1 MVVDRW
7 AEVQLWILG
16 DFKSVNSNNN
26 DDDNLKIIIDLLVN
40 FQNNSYKFKE
50 KKKNDTKNKLQTN
63 VDFSM
68 VNKLFKMK

>member
-26 DDDNLKIIIDLLVN
+26 NNDDDNFKIIDSLVN

-50 KKKNDTKNKLQTN
+50 KKKEGWYQKQIANQC
-63 VDFSM
+63 
-68 VNKLFKMK
+68 